1 MIKVIWNLAKSF
13 VVNNKSYLLLGI
25 ALIVTIFGA
34 YRLGIK
40 DGKATAKQEYTEL
53 QAKQAVDTLNQF
65 IEGTKQL
72 TQAANDA
79 SKALSEQ
86 IVERKL
92 YDEESTKSLQDALKR
107 SANSRSTC
115 LFDDN
120 VLQLIDNAR
129 NNAVRATTSGIT
141 RSNGDTLRSASEKA
155 K

>member
-13 VVNNKSYLLLGI
+13 VVSNKSYLLLGI
-25 ALIVTIFGA
+25 ALIVAVFGV

-72 TQAANDA
+72 TQAANAA
-79 SKALSEQ
+79 SKALAEQ

-92 YDEESTKSLQDALKR
+92 YDEESTKALQDALKR

-115 LFDDN
+115 VFDDN

-141 RSNGDTLRSASEKA
+141 RNNGDTLRSASEKA
-155 K
+155 R